1 MHNVI
6 KAEAYKECIERV
18 KEKAEKETWCSGGE
32 LKVYRYTIFA
42 ELVKDGDWNFNDMIS
57 NVADYLLANG
67 VIVIPCNVG
76 QTVYTIFERKIE
88 TLEIT
93 QAKTKESKNGIRIDC
108 IAENDFLK
116 MPFSKCH
123 IGNSIFLTKQEAEAK
138 LKEQENGCR

>member
-1 MHNVI
+1 MQNDRDRLKELCENLILSCKSSLCNDCEHNKIDYPHCMSVH
-6 KAEAYKECIERV
+6 
-18 KEKAEKETWCSGGE
+18 
-32 LKVYRYTIFA
+32 F
-42 ELVKDGDWNFNDMIS
+42 
-57 NVADYLLANG
+57 ADYLLANG

-123 IGNSIFLTKQEAEAK
+123 IGNSIFLTKEEAEAK
-138 LKEQENGCR
+138 LKELG